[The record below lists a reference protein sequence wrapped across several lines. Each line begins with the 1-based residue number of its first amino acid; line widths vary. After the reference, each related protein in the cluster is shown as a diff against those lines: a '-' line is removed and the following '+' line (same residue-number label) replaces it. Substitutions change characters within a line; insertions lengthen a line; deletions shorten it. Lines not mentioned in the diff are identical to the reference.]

1 MKLCVIVGNSL
12 RKDPRVIKQIQ
23 CALSNGIDVYF
34 VGYWDE
40 NFNQEFL
47 QSIGCPYSIINL
59 GKKYQGHLKSIFKKL
74 YRELMHNYLPV
85 KLMVKAK
92 PDVIHANDFNTLI
105 QAYIASKICGAKVL
119 YDSHEI
125 CSENIG
131 IADSKLRKNAIIF
144 FERILLKRIGA
155 MVSVSNSAAKYFKK
169 KYNIPLP
176 TVVTNCPYREHVMQ
190 QHYNNNHRFEVLY
203 QGQMYRGRGYEQFV
217 ESAHYINDNI
227 VLVLRGYG
235 SIENEL
241 RGIVEKNKLQN
252 NVRFD
257 PPVEI
262 KDLVTKAAESN
273 VGVVL
278 TQPVN
283 INFELTVSN
292 KLFEYLH
299 AELPVILSD
308 VPEHR
313 YLNSKYNFGIIVSD
327 FSPKGIADCINR
339 LASDSK
345 EYNRLKRN
353 ATIAAKELCWENE
366 SKKLLTLYKNL
377 SSKN

>member
-23 CALSNGIDVYF
+23 CAINNGIDVYF
-34 VGYWDE
+34 VGYWDQ

-47 QSIGCPYSIINL
+47 QSIGCSYSIVSL
-59 GKKYQGHLKSIFKKL
+59 GKKYQGHLKSIFRKL
-74 YRELMHNYLPV
+74 YRELMHYYLPI

-131 IADSKLRKNAIIF
+131 IADRKLRKNAIIF

-155 MVSVSNSAAKYFKK
+155 MVSVSNSAAKYFKN

-176 TVVTNCPYREHVMQ
+176 TIVTNCPYREHVVQ
-190 QHYNNNHRFEVLY
+190 QHYVSNRRFGVLY
-203 QGQMYRGRGYEQFV
+203 QGQMYLGRGYEQFV

-227 VLVLRGYG
+227 LLVLRGYG
-235 SIENEL
+235 TIENEL
-241 RGIVEKNKLQN
+241 REIVEKNKLQN

-262 KDLVTKAAESN
+262 RDLVTKAAQSN

-283 INFELTVSN
+283 ANFKLTVSN

-299 AELPVILSD
+299 AGLPVILSD

-313 YLNSKYNFGIIVSD
+313 YLNDQYNFGIIVSD
-327 FSPKGIADCINR
+327 FSPKGIADCINK
-339 LASDSK
+339 LASDSNM
-345 EYNRLKRN
+345 YITLATN
-353 ATIAAKELCWENE
+353 AIKAAKELCWENE
-366 SKKLLTLYKNL
+366 SKKLLTLYRNL
-377 SSKN
+377 SLKN

>member
-47 QSIGCPYSIINL
+47 QSICCPYSIINL

-74 YRELMHNYLPV
+74 YRELMHYYLPV

-105 QAYIASKICGAKVL
+105 QAYIASKICGSKVL

-131 IADSKLRKNAIIF
+131 IADSKLRKNAIILS
-144 FERILLKRIGA
+144 ERILLKRIGA

-176 TVVTNCPYREHVMQ
+176 TVVTNCPYREHVV
-190 QHYNNNHRFEVLY
+190 QHYHNNDHFEVLY

-217 ESAHYINDNI
+217 ESAHYIDDNI

-241 RGIVEKNKLQN
+241 REIVARNKLQN

-262 KDLVTKAAESN
+262 KYLVTKAAESK

-299 AELPVILSD
+299 AGLPVILSD

-313 YLNSKYNFGIIVSD
+313 YLNDKYNFGIIITN

-339 LASDSK
+339 LAADPK
-345 EYNRLKRN
+345 EYAALKSN
-353 ATIAAKELCWENE
+353 AIKAAKELSWENE
-366 SKKLLTLYKNL
+366 SKKLLALYKEL
-377 SSKN
+377 SEK